1 MQALWMVLGA
11 FMFASM
17 AVCVKIASAWFNAAE
32 MVFYRGLIG
41 MTLLGVIAARQRV
54 SLATQYPGLHVGRSA
69 AGVLSLLAWY
79 YAIGGLPLPTAMT
92 LNYMSSVWVAVIIV
106 GGTLLAWRP
115 EQGKALLRQQVPLA
129 LAALAGFGGVVL
141 VLRPSMVPDQF
152 LPALLGLMSGLLS
165 ALAYLQVSALTRIG
179 EPEIRVVFFFT
190 LGGTVGGA
198 IGMAATG
205 VSPWNWQ
212 HALWLLPMGLLATLG
227 QLCMTY
233 AYSSGATLV
242 VACLNYTG
250 IVFASLY
257 GLMLFDDPIPAA
269 GWTGMGLIIASGI
282 GATILRARSVSN
294 KAPDEH

>member
-17 AVCVKIASAWFNAAE
+17 AVCVKIASDWFNAAE
-32 MVFYRGLIG
+32 LVFYRGLIG
-41 MTLLGVIAARQRV
+41 MALLGAIAARQRV
-54 SLATQYPGLHVGRSA
+54 SLATRYPGLHIGRSA

-92 LNYMSSVWVAVIIV
+92 LNYMSSVWVAVIIL

-115 EQGKALLRQQVPLA
+115 EQGTALLRQQVPLA

-152 LPALLGLMSGLLS
+152 FPALLGLMSGLL
-165 ALAYLQVSALTRIG
+165 AAMAFVQVSALTRIG

-198 IGMAATG
+198 LGMGAIG
-205 VSPWNWQ
+205 VSPWDWR

-227 QLCMTY
+227 QICMTY

-242 VACLNYTG
+242 VACLNYFG
-250 IVFASLY
+250 IVFATLY
-257 GLMLFDDPIPAA
+257 GLMLFDESVPAA
-269 GWTGMGLIIASGI
+269 GWVGIGLIVASGI
-282 GATILRARSVSN
+282 GATILRARNVSN
-294 KAPDEH
+294 TAPDDH

>member
-17 AVCVKIASAWFNAAE
+17 AVCVKLASAGFNAAE

-41 MTLLGVIAARQRV
+41 MALLGTVAARQGI
-54 SLATQYPGLHVGRSA
+54 SLRTQYPGLHVGRSA
-69 AGVLSLLAWY
+69 AGVMALLTWY
-79 YAIGGLPLPTAMT
+79 YAIGGLPLATAMT
-92 LNYMSSVWVAVIIV
+92 LNYMSGVWIAVIIL

-115 EQGKALLRQQVPLA
+115 EQGQALLRQQVPLA
-129 LAALAGFGGVVL
+129 LAALVGFGGVVL
-141 VLRPSMVPDQF
+141 VLQPAMVADQF
-152 LPALLGLMSGLLS
+152 FHGLMGLASGLLG
-165 ALAYLQVSALTRIG
+165 AMAYLQVSALTRIG
-179 EPEIRVVFFFT
+179 EPEVRVVFFFT
-190 LGGTVGGA
+190 VGGTVGGA
-198 IGMAATG
+198 IGMVVG
-205 VSPWNWQ
+205 GISPWHWE

-250 IVFASLY
+250 IIFASLY

-269 GWTGMGLIIASGI
+269 GWLGMGLIIASGI
-282 GATILRARSVSN
+282 GATILRARSIPN
-294 KAPDEH
+294 TAPDDH